1 MASKNSKKTLKT
13 FNRLPINIKITKE
26 DLDDE
31 GVEEISPSA
40 SNLKEKD
47 VPSKPIKKRIE
58 LASSIQTGFDDIG
71 LYVDVNPVHCKP
83 SDKSDSAAVV
93 NQRIRDLARR
103 LTKPDKLMEKTVLKP
118 GFEKLESI
126 PRYDEGVRRLKAER
140 RKEADKT
147 KGDKWFNLPATEM
160 TDEKLRDLEI
170 IKMRSILNPKQF
182 YKKNDLKV
190 VPKYFQVGKVVDTAA
205 EFYNNRVLR
214 KDRKKT
220 LVDELMVDANFQ
232 RYNKRKYSEI
242 IQVKQPSHGPRQPK
256 KNSRPKK

>member
-1 MASKNSKKTLKT
+1 MNASSSTNNNFFL
-13 FNRLPINIKITKE
+13 FIFR
-26 DLDDE
+26 
-31 GVEEISPSA
+31 
-40 SNLKEKD
+40 
-47 VPSKPIKKRIE
+47 RIE

-190 VPKYFQVGKVVDTAA
+190 VPKYFQV
-205 EFYNNRVLR
+205 
-214 KDRKKT
+214 
-220 LVDELMVDANFQ
+220 
-232 RYNKRKYSEI
+232 
-242 IQVKQPSHGPRQPK
+242 
-256 KNSRPKK
+256 

>member
-1 MASKNSKKTLKT
+1 MGSHRTEISMASKNSKKTLKT

-26 DLDDE
+26 DMGDE

-118 GFEKLESI
+118 GFEKLETFRGTTKGLDVS
-126 PRYDEGVRRLKAER
+126 K
-140 RKEADKT
+140 RKE
-147 KGDKWFNLPATEM
+147 E
-160 TDEKLRDLEI
+160 
-170 IKMRSILNPKQF
+170 
-182 YKKNDLKV
+182 
-190 VPKYFQVGKVVDTAA
+190 
-205 EFYNNRVLR
+205 R
-214 KDRKKT
+214 KR
-220 LVDELMVDANFQ
+220 
-232 RYNKRKYSEI
+232 
-242 IQVKQPSHGPRQPK
+242 
-256 KNSRPKK
+256 